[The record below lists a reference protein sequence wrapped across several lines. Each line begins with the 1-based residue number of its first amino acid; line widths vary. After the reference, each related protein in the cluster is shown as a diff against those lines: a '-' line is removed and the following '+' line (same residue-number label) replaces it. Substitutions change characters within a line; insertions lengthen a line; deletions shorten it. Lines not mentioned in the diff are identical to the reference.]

1 MTKILGLSVDKLS
14 YGEHSWNSVLKEGPK
29 HGASLLLGV
38 DSGAEKGNVA
48 LRPLGR
54 PQGQT
59 CCPLGAG
66 RGMIGTQEM
75 WCE

>member
-48 LRPLGR
+48 LRTP
-54 PQGQT
+54 GQT
-59 CCPLGAG
+59 PGADLLPPG
-66 RGMIGTQEM
+66 GGKRHDRYSGNVV
-75 WCE
+75 